1 MVGERLS
8 KQGESDGGVGV
19 SEHFIRG
26 YEFLRAESGKSN
38 LLRDGSCG
46 KSGLLAVLSE
56 DLVADL
62 AFADAQGAV
71 GFVVAAVQTFLALQ
85 NDHAAAQGAEY
96 RTVERDFFKAG
107 EVLVALGFINDQGID
122 GNHLV
127 DTRIPVTALAAY
139 AALFGSEKP
148 V

>member
-1 MVGERLS
+1 M
-8 KQGESDGGVGV
+8 
-19 SEHFIRG
+19 
-26 YEFLRAESGKSN
+26 
-38 LLRDGSCG
+38 
-46 KSGLLAVLSE
+46 LLAVSSE

-71 GFVVAAVQTFLALQ
+71 GFVVAAVQAVLALQ

-96 RTVERDFFKAG
+96 RTVERGFFKAV

-127 DTRIPVTALAAY
+127 DTRFRLPLWSLTRLYLVPKNLC
-139 AALFGSEKP
+139 KDK
-148 V
+148 